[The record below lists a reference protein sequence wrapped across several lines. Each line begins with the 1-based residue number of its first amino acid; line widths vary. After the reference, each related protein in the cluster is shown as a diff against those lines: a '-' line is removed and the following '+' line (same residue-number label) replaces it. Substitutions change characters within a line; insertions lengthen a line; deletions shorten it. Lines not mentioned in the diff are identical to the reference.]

1 MAISSA
7 LRAELNQRAE
17 AYARR
22 HEIPYLLSLGQS
34 PTVLF
39 EPYDDGRRHGNFLP
53 GTYGAMLAHDPW
65 KRRLGKRHPMF
76 KRMPR
81 NERGH
86 WNELDSS
93 ISSDALLM
101 NAFCYPRTLRMSNG
115 HVGKLLGEEPD
126 VQPYFGFKARVP
138 LSNGHLDRT
147 EVDLRFGNLLV
158 EAKLTESGFQR
169 KNKTIVEGY
178 RDFAEVF
185 DRSRL
190 PQTRDDYL
198 GYQLIRNVLAAHAT
212 GCSFCVLCDDR
223 RADLKDAWAEVLQCV
238 RVGDLRRRSKLLTW
252 QELAS
257 ELPEKLQEFLE
268 EKYGIA

>member
-1 MAISSA
+1 MSRSFE
-7 LRAELNQRAE
+7 LRTDLNQRAE
-17 AYARR
+17 AYAQR
-22 HEIPYLLSLGQS
+22 HAIPYVLSLGQS
-34 PTVLF
+34 PTLLF

-65 KRRLGKRHPMF
+65 KRRLDKRHPMF

-93 ISSDALLM
+93 TSSDALLM
-101 NAFCYPRTLRMSNG
+101 NAFCYPGTLRNG
-115 HVGKLLGEEPD
+115 RVAKRLGEEPD
-126 VQPYFGFKARVP
+126 AQPHFGFKARVP
-138 LSNGHLDRT
+138 LANGHTDRT
-147 EVDLRFGNLLV
+147 EVDLRLGDLLI
-158 EAKLTESGFQR
+158 EAKLTENGFQR
-169 KNKTIVEGY
+169 KKKSVVEGY
-178 RDFAEVF
+178 RAFAEIF
-185 DRSRL
+185 DRKRL
-190 PQTRDDYL
+190 PQTHDEYL
-198 GYQLIRNVLAAHAT
+198 SYQLIRNVLAAHAT

-238 RVGDLRRRSKLLTW
+238 RIGDLRRRSKLLTW

-257 ELPEKLQEFLE
+257 ELPVTLQEFLE